1 MIETL
6 IIAGVLVASAILIYA
21 GIRQAAREDQE
32 VLIRRMARTLV
43 RAIEKRSQWD
53 TTLHSTQLKWARI
66 VLVLKAEFDVDDDWL
81 HIIIGEAQFDMEAD
95 HGSNGNR
102 HEGGSEAELAGRH
115 SEHDVRHHSGDGSD
129 SERHPVSLRDRASWG
144 DSESSGGTE
153 LGDFGEDL
161 PIPSAG

>member
-43 RAIEKRSQWD
+43 RSVEKRAQWD
-53 TTLHSTQLKWARI
+53 STLHSTQLKWARI
-66 VLVLKAEFDVDDDWL
+66 VLVLKAEFDIDDDWL

-95 HGSNGNR
+95 NGRNSTRGSKTDPGR
-102 HEGGSEAELAGRH
+102 GTGDDQGRDVGSGI
-115 SEHDVRHHSGDGSD
+115 D
-129 SERHPVSLRDRASWG
+129 SERHSSDSRDSVERVDDG
-144 DSESSGGTE
+144 ESFGGTE
-153 LGDFGEDL
+153 FFDSGEDL
-161 PIPSAG
+161 PIPSAE